1 MIRSTERVPHCIDEW
16 AALVNLAAQP
26 GADLDLATYCAHAGG
41 TMLFSVAAC
50 KTQRASTRPRPL
62 RLVPHGVVMAPKR
75 EAKRHGYSQQ
85 FNPKKKQKVHPQG
98 QPHKPWPA

>member
-50 KTQRASTRPRPL
+50 KTQRAPTRPRPL
-62 RLVPHGVVMAPKR
+62 RLVPHGLATAPKR
-75 EAKRHGYSQQ
+75 SESKGTGFERRSSLT
-85 FNPKKKQKVHPQG
+85 KKN
-98 QPHKPWPA
+98 

>member
-1 MIRSTERVPHCIDEW
+1 MIRSTERMPHCIDEW

-50 KTQRASTRPRPL
+50 KTQRAPTRPRPL
-62 RLVPHGVVMAPKR
+62 RLVLYGLATAL
-75 EAKRHGYSQQ
+75 ENSGKRHGFQGPQQ
-85 FNPKKKQKVHPQG
+85 FNKNK
-98 QPHKPWPA
+98 